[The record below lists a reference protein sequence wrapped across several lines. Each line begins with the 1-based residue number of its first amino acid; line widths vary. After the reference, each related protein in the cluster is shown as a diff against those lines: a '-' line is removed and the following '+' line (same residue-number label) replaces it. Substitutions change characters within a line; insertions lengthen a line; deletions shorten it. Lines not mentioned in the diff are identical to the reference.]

1 VFTNSQMKYLAGES
15 LAVFRRM
22 KGMSL
27 VSTLIM
33 SVALL
38 MLALFTL
45 VTVNLQGV
53 AASFR
58 SGIEVSVFLRGEPTV
73 EEVQA
78 LRQKLLEQAGVETV
92 AYVSKQDALVEFREQ
107 LGADSDLVDVLEE
120 NPLPASLRITM
131 RDEDRRAARL
141 EMLAGWLRELPEVDE
156 VRYGDQWVKRL
167 EEYIRIFVTLDLLI
181 GAIVLLS
188 ALFVISNTVRLTVM
202 ARGRT
207 IEVMRLVGATNWFI
221 RMPFLIEGAVQGAV
235 AGGLAMLVL
244 GVVHHYAQRVVG
256 PMAFYDT
263 VQIVGFVLLCSVV
276 CAMGSLSSL
285 HRFLRL

>member
-1 VFTNSQMKYLAGES
+1 MFTNSQVRYLTRES
-15 LAVFRRM
+15 LSVFRRM

-45 VTVNLQGV
+45 VTLNMRGV

-58 SGIEVSVFLRGEPTV
+58 SEIEVDVFLKDGHSV

-78 LRQKLLEQAGVETV
+78 LRQKLLEQPGVQAV
-92 AYVSKQDALVEFREQ
+92 GFVSKEDALAEFRAQ
-107 LGADSDLVDVLEE
+107 LGEDSDLLDVLEE
-120 NPLPASLRITM
+120 NPMPASLRITLH
-131 RDEDRRAARL
+131 EADRRSEKL
-141 EMLAGWLRELPEVDE
+141 ELLSTWLRELPEVDE
-156 VRYGDQWVKRL
+156 VRYGDQWVHRL
-167 EEYIRIFVTLDLLI
+167 EEYTRVFVMLDLLV
-181 GAIVLLS
+181 GAIVIVS

-202 ARGRT
+202 ARART

-221 RMPFLIEGAVQGAV
+221 RMPFLIEGALQGAA

-244 GVVHHYAQRVVG
+244 WSAQRYAQRFVG
-256 PMAFYDT
+256 PLYFYDT
-263 VQIVGFVLLCSVV
+263 VQIAGFVLLCSAV
-276 CAMGSLSSL
+276 CALGSLSSL
-285 HRFLRL
+285 RRFLRL